1 MKHHKLPYLF
11 FCFVL
16 LNIPGVFNN
25 SLHAQNTPD
34 STSIYYHAILQIN
47 DINLTGKAF
56 EFFNKKA
63 EQSLM
68 QGDTIKAAYHFE
80 LIALGQFKMGFTH
93 ESELTAVK
101 AMGLLDAIKDRTK
114 TAEPRKRLTNHLGMV
129 YRKIED
135 YDNAIWYYN
144 LALELK
150 DNLVDKI
157 AILTNMANTHADS
170 DNYQE
175 AAAVLIPHYDSVLAM
190 KETETKAVYLDNLGY
205 FQSKT
210 GHSSALNNMELA
222 LQIRLS
228 LEDMVALFSSYR
240 HLFLFYLD
248 QNDKAKAITYFNKM
262 KALSDQIN
270 SPIFELE
277 TMELKMKLEGNS
289 DFMSYVA
296 LKNETE
302 RKKQLQENNY
312 AAIKY
317 DFQKKEK
324 EAQKLEL
331 QIKDSQIEAEQEKLN
346 KTIYQ
351 SITILG
357 LFLTVF
363 LYVIVRTKH
372 RKDKLQQVYNTET
385 RISKKVHDEVANDL
399 YRVMTKIQKTETIK
413 EAILD
418 DLEEVYNKT
427 RDISKESS
435 IIDIHGTYEAHLRD
449 LLQSYKSDA
458 VNIITKDLSKVN
470 WEGLDHDKKITLHRV
485 LQELMTNMRKH
496 SKATLVVLT
505 FSQKGKKIIIDYKD
519 NGIGT
524 NLIKN
529 SGLHNTENRMESI
542 NGTITFE
549 TKVNNGF
556 KARVSL

>member
-1 MKHHKLPYLF
+1 MKYHRSPCLF

-16 LNIPGVFNN
+16 LNILGVFNN
-25 SLHAQNTPD
+25 PLYAQSLPD
-34 STSIYYHAILQIN
+34 STLVYYNAILQIN
-47 DINLTGKAF
+47 DINLAGKAF

-63 EQSLM
+63 ERSLN
-68 QGDTIKAAYHFE
+68 QGDTLKAVQCFE
-80 LIALGQFKMGFTH
+80 IMALGQLKMGFTH

-101 AMGLLDAIKDRTK
+101 AMGFLDAMKDHTK
-114 TAEPRKRLTNHLGMV
+114 TIEPRKRLANHLGMV
-129 YRKIED
+129 YRKID
-135 YDNAIWYYN
+135 DFDNAIWYYN
-144 LALELK
+144 QALELK

-157 AILTNMANTHADS
+157 AILTNMANTYADS
-170 DNYQE
+170 DKYEE
-175 AAAVLIPHYDSVLAM
+175 AAAVLIPHYDTVLAM
-190 KETETKAVYLDNLGY
+190 KDTETKAVYLDNLGY
-205 FQSKT
+205 FQSKI
-210 GHSSALNNMELA
+210 GHSSALNNMESA
-222 LQIRLS
+222 LQIRLA

-240 HLFLFYLD
+240 HLFLFYFD
-248 QNDKAKAITYFNKM
+248 KNKKAKAIMYFNKM
-262 KALSDQIN
+262 KALSDEIN

-296 LKNETE
+296 LKDETE

-312 AAIKY
+312 SAIKY
-317 DFQKKEK
+317 NFQKKEK

-331 QIKDSQIEAEQEKLN
+331 QIKDSLIETEQEKLN

-351 SITILG
+351 GMVILG
-357 LFLTVF
+357 LFFTGF
-363 LYVIVRTKH
+363 LYVIIRTKH
-372 RKDKLQQVYNTET
+372 RKDKLQEVYNTET

-399 YRVMTKIQKTETIK
+399 YRVMTKIQNTETIK
-413 EAILD
+413 EAVLD

-449 LLQSYKSDA
+449 LLLSYKSDA
-458 VNIITKDLSKVN
+458 VNIITKDLSKVH
-470 WEGLDHDKKITLHRV
+470 WEDMDAHKKITLHRV

-496 SKATLVVLT
+496 SKATLVVLS

-524 NLIKN
+524 DLIKN
-529 SGLHNTENRMESI
+529 NGLHNTENRMEFI

-549 TKVNNGF
+549 SQVNNGF
-556 KARVSL
+556 RARVSL